1 MLISSTAA
9 SAFSA
14 PIGADLFTET
24 GFNQSASGAIGLT
37 LILNRRLR
45 RSSRRRNYFDGP
57 AKYIEGRRRDHDGP
71 RARANAHGSRH
82 VHRRS
87 AATIADW
94 SAARRK
100 IDARPVAKLN
110 PDRRPQSFLSARIEP
125 AKWYLFCSASAGRAP
140 PFNLISEAPFPSIID
155 TGVTAART
163 VGRGDRGV
171 DELRKVWSL

>member
-1 MLISSTAA
+1 MLISSTAV

-14 PIGADLFTET
+14 PTAADLFAQS
-24 GFNQSASGAIGLT
+24 GFNQSPTGAIGLT
-37 LILNRRLR
+37 LIFNRRLY

-57 AKYIEGRRRDHDGP
+57 AKYIEGRRRDDRRTRP
-71 RARANAHGSRH
+71 RADAHGSRH

-87 AATIADW
+87 AAGADW
-94 SAARRK
+94 SAGRRK

-125 AKWYLFCSASAGRAP
+125 AKWYLFCDASAGRAP

-163 VGRGDRGV
+163 AGRGDRGA
-171 DELRKVWSL
+171 DELRKVRSL